1 MVILIAF
8 VGFYGC
14 KDMNNKRNHKK
25 KKQKN
30 SFCDEKKDKML
41 KHHDL

>member
-25 KKQKN
+25 SRKIHSVTKKKTK
-30 SFCDEKKDKML
+30 C
-41 KHHDL
+41 

>member
-25 KKQKN
+25 KQKN
-30 SFCDEKKDKML
+30 SFCDKKKDKML